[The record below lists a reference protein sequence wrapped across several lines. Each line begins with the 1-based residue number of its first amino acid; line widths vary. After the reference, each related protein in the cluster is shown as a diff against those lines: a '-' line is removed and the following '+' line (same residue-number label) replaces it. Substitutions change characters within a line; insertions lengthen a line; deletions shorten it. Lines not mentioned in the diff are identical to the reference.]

1 MKAHSSLLF
10 VFSVLLWSCFDAP
23 DFSPV
28 PKIKFEDI
36 YFGKSR
42 DEFRPDSLVI
52 SLSFEDGDGDLG
64 MPANYR
70 EEPFHEQNFFV
81 GNGDELVPVGKRTI
95 ILGYPRFLSIPPT
108 LEGEL
113 LLKRS
118 RERFPDRMVS
128 YSSDSAC
135 LYYTRL
141 DSVLLKT
148 RDIRLLHESVD
159 YYQIPINPP
168 AEEPDFT
175 SIVVVKDTFYI
186 EKNPDYQN
194 IDVEFYRK
202 TLDPN
207 NPSRAVFTL
216 VNWRKQFC
224 TEIFDARFPVL
235 SSKENALSGT
245 IKYSMTSTQLEN
257 IMGSEIWKLRVK
269 IRDRQRNTSNVVE
282 SREFTIDEIRRG
294 GG

>member
-10 VFSVLLWSCFDAP
+10 VFSVVLWSCFDAP

-52 SLSFEDGDGDLG
+52 SVSFEDGDGDLG
-64 MPANYR
+64 LPANYR

-81 GNGDELVPVGKRTI
+81 ATGDGFVPVGKKTI
-95 ILGYPRFLSIPPT
+95 VLGYPRFLNIPASVN
-108 LEGEL
+108 GEL
-113 LLKRS
+113 LLKKS
-118 RERFPDRMVS
+118 RVRFPQMVS

-148 RDIRLLHESVD
+148 RDIRLLDPSVN
-159 YYQIPINPP
+159 YYEIPINPP
-168 AEEPDFT
+168 AEEPDFK

-202 TLDPN
+202 TQDPN
-207 NPSRAVFTL
+207 NPSRAIFQL

-257 IMGSEIWKLRVK
+257 IMGNDIWKLRVR
-269 IRDRQRNTSNVVE
+269 IRDWQRHTSNAVE
-282 SREFTIDEIRRG
+282 SKEFTLDEIRRG

>member
-1 MKAHSSLLF
+1 MKAHSLLLF
-10 VFSVLLWSCFDAP
+10 VFSVLLWSCFEAP

-52 SLSFEDGDGDLG
+52 SISFEDGDGDLG

-81 GNGDELVPVGKRTI
+81 GTSQGFVPVGKKTI
-95 ILGYPRFLSIPPT
+95 IPGYPRFLNIPPT
-108 LEGEL
+108 VEGEL

-118 RERFPDRMVS
+118 RERFPGMVS
-128 YSSDSAC
+128 YFSDSSC
-135 LYYTRL
+135 IHYTRL

-148 RDIRLLHESVD
+148 RDIRLLHGSVN
-159 YYQIPINPP
+159 YYEIPINPP
-168 AEEPDFT
+168 AEEPDFR

-202 TLDPN
+202 EQDPS
-207 NPSRAVFTL
+207 NPSRAIFKL
-216 VNWRKQFC
+216 VNWRKEFC

-235 SSKENALSGT
+235 SSKDNALSGT

-257 IMGSEIWKLRVK
+257 IMISDIWKLRIRV
-269 IRDRQRNTSNVVE
+269 RDRNLNVSNVVE
-282 SREFTIDEIRRG
+282 SREFTLDEIRR
-294 GG
+294 

>member
-10 VFSVLLWSCFDAP
+10 IFSVFLWSCFEAP

-64 MPANYR
+64 MPANFR
-70 EEPFHEQNFFV
+70 EDPFHEQNFFIGTA
-81 GNGDELVPVGKRTI
+81 GNFEPVGKKTV
-95 ILGYPRFLSIPPT
+95 ILGYPRFLNIPPN
-108 LEGEL
+108 LNGEL

-118 RERFPDRMVS
+118 RVRFPGMVS
-128 YSSDSAC
+128 YNSDSAC

-148 RDIRLLHESVD
+148 RDIRLLHESVN
-159 YYQIPINPP
+159 YYEIPINPP
-168 AEEPDFT
+168 AEEPDFR

-186 EKNPDYQN
+186 EKNPNYQN

-202 TLDPN
+202 IQDPN
-207 NPSRAVFTL
+207 NPSKAVFTL

-224 TEIFDARFPVL
+224 TEIFDARFPIL

-257 IMGSEIWKLRVK
+257 IMGNDIWKLRVR
-269 IRDRQRNTSNVVE
+269 IRDRQRNNSNVVE
-282 SREFTIDEIRRG
+282 SREFTIDEIRR
-294 GG
+294 